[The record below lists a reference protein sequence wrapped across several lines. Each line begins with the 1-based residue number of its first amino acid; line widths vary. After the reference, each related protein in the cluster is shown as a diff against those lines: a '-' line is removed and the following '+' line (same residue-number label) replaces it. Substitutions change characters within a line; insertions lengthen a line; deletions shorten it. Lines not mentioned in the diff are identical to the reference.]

1 MKITLPSKLVQT
13 SRLWLRPFVAHDF
26 EQYAAYHSLPS
37 VYRYLYATPPA
48 DNMLQDQFSA
58 VLNASFDSENDV
70 FRLAVVRQD
79 DDAVMGEVL
88 LKIAS
93 IRALQA
99 EVGYIFNPDFE
110 GYGYATEAVSAMID
124 LAFDH
129 FGFHRVFARLDPENV
144 GSVGIVERLGLR
156 CEAHLIEN
164 DRFNGVW
171 GDEYIYAIRAVE
183 WQARR
188 SARAR

>member
-1 MKITLPSKLVQT
+1 MKITLPSKPIQT
-13 SRLWLRPFVAHDF
+13 SRLLLRPFIARDF
-26 EQYAAYHSLPS
+26 EQYAAYHALPS
-37 VYRYLYATPPA
+37 VYRYLYASPPVGKA
-48 DNMLQDQFSA
+48 LHEQFSA
-58 VLNASFDSENDV
+58 ILNASFETENDV
-70 FRLAVVRQD
+70 FRLAVIRQD
-79 DDAVMGEVL
+79 DDALIGEVL

-93 IRALQA
+93 LGALQA
-99 EVGYIFNPDFE
+99 EIGYIFNPDYE

-124 LAFDH
+124 LGFDH
-129 FGFHRVFARLDPENV
+129 FGFHRIFARLDSQNV

-188 SARAR
+188 LVHAR